1 MGMLE
6 LLEDGPKMRK
16 MPQVMD
22 ALLAEDKDQWITIH
36 PNGEGDNR
44 HIQIDDQTGE
54 ILKGGAVALQGTN
67 IKDFSKNMK
76 DKIEIEGK
84 KFKTEEEYRK
94 REEEIKNNF
103 SKIRKLIDSGKKSDL
118 DEAHKI
124 MIDMGVFGEGGIADV
139 SLLDSLK
146 EQKPESYI
154 KLIDTW
160 VHHKVNDSEAEKLF
174 NDYIEKFD
182 SKYREAYNLFKKI
195 KQAKESGRYNVV
207 LKHIEE
213 NKEVLEHL
221 HDYEQK
227 HLSDLANWA
236 KSRKK

>member
-22 ALLAEDKDQWITIH
+22 ALLAEDRWITIH
-36 PNGEGDNR
+36 PHGDYEDYRRIEIDEEGN
-44 HIQIDDQTGE
+44 

-76 DKIEIEGK
+76 DKTEIEGR

-118 DEAHKI
+118 DKACKI
-124 MIDMGVFGEGGIADV
+124 MIDMGVFGPGGIADV

-146 EQKPESYI
+146 EQKPESYK

-182 SKYREAYNLFKKI
+182 SKHREAYNLFKKI
-195 KQAKESGRYNVV
+195 KQAKENGRYNIV
-207 LKHIEE
+207 LKRIEE